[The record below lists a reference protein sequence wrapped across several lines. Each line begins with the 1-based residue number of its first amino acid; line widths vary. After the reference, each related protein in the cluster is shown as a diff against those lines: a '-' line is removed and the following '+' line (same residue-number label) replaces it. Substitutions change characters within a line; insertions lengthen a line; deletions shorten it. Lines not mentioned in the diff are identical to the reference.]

1 MRTSHPAYLGNAAEP
16 KPVSYTHLD
25 VYKRQLQALIA
36 GTTFDRARASGLLN
50 AKIGAVQAQGP
61 GVISAAADFYDSLNT
76 AQQTQVRE
84 FMSRHR
90 RGD

>member
-1 MRTSHPAYLGNAAEP
+1 MQAQRLALRTGSGEPRAE
-16 KPVSYTHLD
+16 
-25 VYKRQLQALIA
+25 LQALIA